1 MATIFQFQ
9 VAKAALSV
17 YWKAYLWLKNLM
29 KSTYYGEIYLM
40 FKCVHCHREES
51 SLKLVVVWLHY
62 PDRIG
67 LLCFT
72 RLISHLSSC
81 EIIFAQKC
89 LLSSSDR
96 KVSQSSM
103 IHIDP
108 FVALLETSSSYSG
121 FLFVLNLEDVS

>member
-1 MATIFQFQ
+1 M
-9 VAKAALSV
+9 
-17 YWKAYLWLKNLM
+17 N
-29 KSTYYGEIYLM
+29 STYYCEIYLM
-40 FKCVHCHREES
+40 LKCVHCHGEES

-67 LLCFT
+67 LVCFT
-72 RLISHLSSC
+72 RLISQLSSC

-96 KVSQSSM
+96 KVSQRSM

-108 FVALLETSSSYSG
+108 FLALLETSSSYSG
-121 FLFVLNLEDVS
+121 FLFVLNLEDAN